1 MSPPLIPWGGPSDA
15 PALQRWGV
23 LPVVFAAA
31 GAAGGAADALV
42 SEAIIGNYGSE
53 VVGCAWIGGGI
64 GLGVGAALALSRRA
78 WIGVPLAPVLGAAGY
93 LMAGITLSSLEG
105 HPEFPSLGNL
115 SRDEFLKLLAAVA
128 APVLVFAHHLW
139 LRWEAVRRS
148 SPRSVV
154 LFAVLGAVSGSAF
167 WAKMSD
173 GAGEFAMGLLNG
185 AIYGGFQYAAIR
197 VARTMACRRGPG
209 GEGRTPSS

>member
-1 MSPPLIPWGGPSDA
+1 MLPL
-15 PALQRWGV
+15 
-23 LPVVFAAA
+23 VFAAA
-31 GAAGGAADALV
+31 GTAGGAADALA

-64 GLGVGAALALSRRA
+64 GLGIGVALVLSRRA
-78 WIGVPLAPVLGAAGY
+78 WIGVPLSPILGAAGY
-93 LMAGITLSSLEG
+93 LMAGITFSSLEG
-105 HPEFPSLGNL
+105 RPEFPSLGNL

-154 LFAVLGAVSGSAF
+154 LFAVLGAVSGAAF
-167 WAKMSD
+167 WAKMSNA
-173 GAGEFAMGLLNG
+173 GGEFAMGLLNG
-185 AIYGGFQYAAIR
+185 AIYGVFQYAAVR
-197 VARTMACRRGPG
+197 VARTMACGRGPG
-209 GEGRTPSS
+209 EGARTPSS